1 MDKKS
6 IFFAIRKILIYVL
19 SSFIIS
25 LIWVNVIGSN
35 IAGPTSA
42 AITSG
47 FATIFLGFSTI
58 PSSITVYFLQR
69 RVVKINSRD
78 RIISKSLFFNHLL
91 LYIFVFYAWITLPLL
106 IFDVKLFLISIELC
120 IIPIFFI
127 SLIWIF
133 LFIFETK

>member
-1 MDKKS
+1 
-6 IFFAIRKILIYVL
+6 
-19 SSFIIS
+19 
-25 LIWVNVIGSN
+25 
-35 IAGPTSA
+35 
-42 AITSG
+42 
-47 FATIFLGFSTI
+47 
-58 PSSITVYFLQR
+58 LQR